1 MDLRQLRYFVAIVD
15 AGSMARAAERIFV
28 AQTSLSE
35 HIKALEQTLG
45 TSLLERH
52 PRGVRPTRAGRV
64 LYEHAN
70 AILKMQQVMVEEVK
84 SCGDEVQGT
93 VSIGMPNTVS
103 EILAAPLL
111 EAVLTHWP
119 GVQLRLVQGFS
130 GTLERSL
137 LDGKL
142 DIALLFLTAPHAA
155 DRLAVTHLLDEAMF
169 VVIAR
174 SHAPGGEAVRIA
186 ELEHELL
193 FCPHSEHGLTKVI
206 MAYANR
212 EGATL
217 RVGAEVDSL
226 PAMIGAAARHLGYAV
241 LPGCVFHDSKLPPDV
256 ALRRLDPPLDRPLS
270 LCKPKLLPSGSAVLA
285 VEATL
290 VDVVGELMTSG
301 QWKGAH
307 PAPLQRTLPSA

>member
-35 HIKALEQTLG
+35 HIKALERTLG
-45 TSLLERH
+45 TTLLERH

-70 AILKMQQVMVEEVK
+70 AILKMQQVIVEEVK

-93 VSIGMPNTVS
+93 VSVGMPNTVS

-111 EAVLTHWP
+111 EAVLTHLP
-119 GVQLRLVQGFS
+119 GVRLCLVQGFS

-142 DIALLFLTAPHAA
+142 DISLLFITAPQAA
-155 DRLAVTHLLDEAMF
+155 ERLAVTHLLDEAMF
-169 VVIAR
+169 VVMSNAR
-174 SHAPGGEAVRIA
+174 ASRREAVRVA
-186 ELEHELL
+186 ELEHEPL
-193 FCPHSEHGLTKVI
+193 FCPHAEHGLTKVI
-206 MAYANR
+206 MAYAR
-212 EGATL
+212 HHGATL
-217 RVGAEVDSL
+217 RIGAEVDSL
-226 PAMIGAAARHLGYAV
+226 PAMIGAATRELGYAV
-241 LPGCVFHDSKLPPDV
+241 LPGGVFHASELPPDV
-256 ALRRLDPPLDRPLS
+256 ALLPFDPPLDRPLS
-270 LCKPKLLPSGSAVLA
+270 LCKPRLRPAGSAVLA

-290 VDVVGELMTSG
+290 LDVVGELVASG
-301 QWKGAH
+301 QWKGAR
-307 PAPLQRTLPSA
+307 PAPL